1 MCSECQY
8 EYHRDYE
15 VELPTA
21 INHETG
27 RICEQAGCSG
37 KLNDNIV
44 HFDEALPFHALKMA
58 NAKFIASHIAIA
70 VGTTLPAASLPFR
83 AKRRSRFQNPKTCII
98 ILQPT
103 LNDDEADLVI
113 HATCEE
119 VLCYLETL
127 LE

>member
-1 MCSECQY
+1 
-8 EYHRDYE
+8 
-15 VELPTA
+15 
-21 INHETG
+21 
-27 RICEQAGCSG
+27 
-37 KLNDNIV
+37 
-44 HFDEALPFHALKMA
+44 MA
-58 NAKFIASHIAIA
+58 NAKFIASDIAIA